1 MPDAYC
7 IYQRKVM
14 ASWMCC
20 IFPEIQMRFF
30 LSNVLS
36 HEKYRWQW
44 YVETFPLQRTE
55 PWKISV
61 TVICGNCTSPTY
73 WAMKNIGD
81 SDMWKLYLSNVLSH
95 EKYRWQWYVETLPL
109 QRTEPWKISVTVICG
124 NFTAHAACYRTVK
137 KKGRIRVA
145 CRMTAACMSVCVLVC
160 MFVTFTPIVTN
171 FTIWREM
178 WRDRQSAESH
188 YINVPSHVRCEMY
201 GVWFWGY
208 LMVSST
214 ACWRRTYTKFTLI
227 FIGLHWIVLWRML

>member
-1 MPDAYC
+1 MRSWRFGVRCHFDLSVTRLIRNIRRYVHRTQHNIHNITILILRYFYKSYC
-7 IYQRKVM
+7 HIFNNAR
-14 ASWMCC
+14 C
-20 IFPEIQMRFF
+20 ILH
-30 LSNVLS
+30 LSTESHGMLNVL
-36 HEKYRWQW
+36 YFLRN
-44 YVETFPLQRTE
+44 TNAFFPLQRTE

-61 TVICGNCTSPTY
+61 TV
-73 WAMKNIGD
+73 
-81 SDMWKLYLSNVLSH
+81 
-95 EKYRWQWYVETLPL
+95 R
-109 QRTEPWKISVTVICG
+109 CG

-178 WRDRQSAESH
+178 WREGHSAELH
-188 YINVPSHVRCEMY
+188 YINVPSHVRCKMY

-208 LMVSST
+208 LMVSSP